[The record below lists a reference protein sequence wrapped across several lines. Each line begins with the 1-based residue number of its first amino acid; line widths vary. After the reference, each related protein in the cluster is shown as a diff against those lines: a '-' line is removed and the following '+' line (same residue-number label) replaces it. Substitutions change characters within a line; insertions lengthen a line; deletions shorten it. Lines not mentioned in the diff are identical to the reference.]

1 MSSRS
6 FKMSEFEYKN
16 LLVRISQ
23 RLDNINA
30 GKQLVVICRGK
41 LAARPGEENVPTFSL
56 FVELEG
62 KGFLSPDRLTLLKEI
77 LKGVKEWDFLQ
88 EVELFACIRPRK
100 KYNNLLEQI
109 IRVLD
114 ELNDLER
121 LISICRGN
129 IITEGRQASIHDVR
143 SFILRELERNGS
155 LGINCLKILKE
166 ILIQTEKSDLLE
178 KLNELERQRLT
189 NIAGICSVDL
199 DIRFCRCFR
208 SLFLCLKYMITF
220 LF

>member
-30 GKQLVVICRGK
+30 GKQLVVICRGR
-41 LAARPGEENVPTFSL
+41 LAARPGEENIPTFSL

-62 KGFLSPDRLTLLKEI
+62 KGFLSPDRLSLLEQM
-77 LKGVKEWDFLQ
+77 LTDVKEWDCLQ
-88 EVELFACIRPRK
+88 EVGIFACKRARE

-129 IITEGRQASIHDVR
+129 ITEGGRASIHDVR
-143 SFILRELERNGS
+143 SLFRELNRNGS
-155 LGINCLKILKE
+155 LGIDCYKILKQ
-166 ILIQTEKSDLLE
+166 ILIQTEKCDLLE
-178 KLNELERQRLT
+178 KVNELEQQRL
-189 NIAGICSVDL
+189 NDLAGICSVDL
-199 DIRFCRCFR
+199 DIRFYRCFR

-220 LF
+220 IF